1 MYDLKVEPVKRN
13 KFLRFRSIG
22 LIIGWFLFP
31 LVNAAK
37 ESPPYMSAILMEAE
51 TGSVI
56 FEYNSYLPRSPAS
69 TIKLLL
75 MLVVMEE
82 IEERKFNLD
91 EPVAVSEQASR
102 IGGSQVYLKEG
113 EVFRLGELME
123 AIAISSAN
131 DACVAVA
138 EYIAGTAEE
147 FVERM
152 NQKAESLG
160 LFNSV
165 CVNVHGLDDTP
176 LDNGNITTA
185 YDLAVVSKH
194 LLDHSKVVEWAVQRQ
209 RPFRSGQFMLFNTNK
224 LLGKYQGLN
233 GLKTG
238 YTNRAGFCLVGTAER
253 KDMRLIAVVLG
264 APDEETRYIETKKLL
279 DHGFQNFVKIRIFRS
294 GQNAGI
300 VQLKEGRQSHVQ
312 ALVQEE
318 YTAVLRKGDDSR
330 MRRQIKYRENIIA
343 PVRKG
348 EVIGSL
354 SVYIGERSVF
364 KTHLVAAEEVLRLRW
379 GDRLKGWLP

>member
-1 MYDLKVEPVKRN
+1 
-13 KFLRFRSIG
+13 
-22 LIIGWFLFP
+22 
-31 LVNAAK
+31 
-37 ESPPYMSAILMEAE
+37 MEAE
-51 TGSVI
+51 TGSVL

-82 IEERKFNLD
+82 IEDLKVNLD
-91 EPVAVSEQASR
+91 EPVTVSQEASR

-138 EYIAGTAEE
+138 EYISGTAEE
-147 FVERM
+147 FVELM
-152 NQKAESLG
+152 NQRSKRLG

-176 LDNGNITTA
+176 LDNGNVTTA
-185 YDLAVVSKH
+185 YDLAVVSKN
-194 LLDHSKVVEWAVQRQ
+194 LLYHSKVIEWAVQRE
-209 RPFRSGQFMLFNTNK
+209 RPFRRGQFRLFNTNK
-224 LLGKYQGLN
+224 LLGQYRGLN

-253 KDMRLIAVVLG
+253 KDMSLISVVLG
-264 APDEETRYIETKKLL
+264 APDEETRYIETRKLL
-279 DHGFQNFVKIRIFRS
+279 DHGFQNFVKMRILRS

-300 VQLKEGRQSHVQ
+300 VELREGSQSHVQ
-312 ALVQEE
+312 ALVQDE
-318 YTAVLRKGDDSR
+318 YIAVLRKGDDSR
-330 MRRQIKYRENIIA
+330 MRRQLEYRENIVA

-364 KTHLVAAEEVLRLRW
+364 KTDLVAAEEVSRLRW
-379 GDRLKGWLP
+379 WDRLKLWLP